1 MFWWD
6 AGQAVASSILDPLG
20 QCVAVA
26 RFLSAKSVPKAEM
39 SLTHSEAPRGVFA
52 LLKLKILHFYLIT
65 VETKVLVFVFLPYI
79 CKIEN
84 FRETKFPEFS

>member
-1 MFWWD
+1 
-6 AGQAVASSILDPLG
+6 
-20 QCVAVA
+20 
-26 RFLSAKSVPKAEM
+26 LSAKSVPKAEM
-39 SLTHSEAPRGVFA
+39 SLTHSEAPRGMFA
-52 LLKLKILHFYLIT
+52 MLKILHFDLIT